1 MPAMERLGG
10 PCGLWIFGLAG
21 CGKTRAVLDQVPN
34 AFPKPRNQ
42 WWDGYQRE
50 DIVLVDDVDKFDVKL
65 GGRFKHWADAYPF
78 IGEVKGGSIKIR
90 PKQLIVTS
98 QYRIEE
104 IWTDQETRDA
114 LLRRFIV
121 VEKIIGQEII
131 INLIR

>member
-1 MPAMERLGG
+1 MPPVERLGG

-21 CGKTRAVLDQVPN
+21 CGKTKSVLDQIPN

-50 DIVLVDDVDKFDVKL
+50 EVVLVDDVDRFDVKL

-104 IWTDQETRDA
+104 IWEDQETREA

>member
-1 MPAMERLGG
+1 MPAVERLGG

-21 CGKTRAVLDQVPN
+21 CGKTRAVLDQIPN

-50 DIVLVDDVDKFDVKL
+50 EVVLVDDVDKFDVKL

-104 IWTDQETRDA
+104 IWTDEETRDA
-114 LLRRFIV
+114 LLRRFII